1 MFCFSPFARSLVKR
15 QLSIS
20 YELSIIAVTDN
31 EDDLYNKHKVSYWP
45 LVRFNGHTL
54 TCWLKVSA
62 WHRAASSGDRS
73 PTETASRGL
82 QTQAQSGSPP
92 TSAARLEVPSYEPSW
107 FDSKIQRFKRRC
119 SHFHPRKKS
128 TAASEGSSSSAGNSF
143 SRLGILLQRYLS
155 FG

>member
-1 MFCFSPFARSLVKR
+1 MFCFSTFARSLVKR

-20 YELSIIAVTDN
+20 YGLSIIAVTDN

-73 PTETASRGL
+73 PTGTASRGL
-82 QTQAQSGSPP
+82 QTQAQSGSLPRQPP
-92 TSAARLEVPSYEPSW
+92 
-107 FDSKIQRFKRRC
+107 
-119 SHFHPRKKS
+119 
-128 TAASEGSSSSAGNSF
+128 G
-143 SRLGILLQRYLS
+143 
-155 FG
+155 